1 MNRSLIILILLII
14 TINSCTTVHIRER
27 DAFDIKRTISTA
39 YFNDQNLE
47 LTEVTFPT
55 PDSLALDG
63 WFIKNPNARG
73 TILYFGGN
81 GFVRVASYHIINT
94 LLQQPM
100 NLMVFDYR
108 GYGQN
113 PGTPTVEG
121 LKLDGLAAYDYLLGE
136 EKIAP
141 NSIILH
147 GHSLGSF
154 IATFVATQRSAA
166 GLILECP
173 ITDAK
178 DWTKRL
184 MPWFFKPLVKFD
196 IDPVLLANSNLK
208 RIQKLELPLLF
219 VGGEKD
225 NITPASMTEKLFETA
240 RSNHKQIKIIEGG
253 GHNDLPQRPAYQQE
267 LTAFLNKIFG
277 GIQ

>member
-1 MNRSLIILILLII
+1 MNRSLIILILLIL

-27 DAFDIKRTISTA
+27 DAFDVKRTISTT
-39 YFNDQNLE
+39 YFNNQNLE

-55 PDSLALDG
+55 SDSLALNG
-63 WFIKNPNARG
+63 WFIKNSNARG

-81 GFVRVASYHIINT
+81 GFVRVASYHIITT
-94 LLQQPM
+94 LLQQPV
-100 NLMVFDYR
+100 NLLVFDYR

-113 PGTPTVEG
+113 PGVPSVEG
-121 LKLDGLAAYDYLLGE
+121 LKLDGLAAYDYLSTE

-184 MPWFFKPLVKFD
+184 LPWFFKPLVKFD

-208 RIQKLELPLLF
+208 RIQTLELPLLF
-219 VGGEKD
+219 LAGEKD
-225 NITPASMTEKLFETA
+225 NITPASMTEKLYETA
-240 RSNHKQIKIIEGG
+240 ISNHKQIKIIEDG
-253 GHNDLPQRPAYQQE
+253 GHNDLPQQQAYQQE
-267 LTAFLNKIFG
+267 LTTFLNKIFG
-277 GIQ
+277 RIQ